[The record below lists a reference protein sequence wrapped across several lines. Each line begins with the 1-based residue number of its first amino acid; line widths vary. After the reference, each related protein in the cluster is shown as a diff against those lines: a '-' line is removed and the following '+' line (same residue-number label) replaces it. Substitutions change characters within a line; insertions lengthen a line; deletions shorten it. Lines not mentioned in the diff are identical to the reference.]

1 MDSEQVLIEMQID
14 RIIQQMRI
22 LSDEAIAILYGDGL
36 LCTEYIDEL
45 AFRVQEHCT
54 RESRNLKKNLLHKI
68 FGKLKCPAKRPKRLD
83 LSCMNHFLN
92 PKRAKTNHPHTIQ

>member
-1 MDSEQVLIEMQID
+1 MDSEQVLIEIQID

-22 LSDEAIAILYGDGL
+22 LSDEAIAILYDDGL
-36 LCTEYIDEL
+36 LCSEYIDEL

-54 RESRNLKKNLLHKI
+54 RESRNLKKILLHKI
-68 FGKLKCPAKRPKRLD
+68 FGKLKHPAKRPKRLD

-92 PKRAKTNHPHTIQ
+92 PKRARTNHLHTTE

>member
-14 RIIQQMRI
+14 RIIQQMRT
-22 LSDEAIAILYGDGL
+22 LSDEAIVILYDDGL

-54 RESRNLKKNLLHKI
+54 RESRNLKKILLHKI
-68 FGKLKCPAKRPKRLD
+68 FGKLKCPVKRPQKLD
-83 LSCMNHFLN
+83 LTLISHIWLQ
-92 PKRAKTNHPHTIQ
+92 KELKQTIFIQPE